1 MKKVVQ
7 YGIFSVLALALVCF
21 SFSSCGK
28 KNGGANNANSSD
40 LTRNFIGS
48 QFAMSI
54 EPDGQAFVIR
64 SDRYTKI

>member
-1 MKKVVQ
+1 ML
-7 YGIFSVLALALVCF
+7 VLCDLAP
-21 SFSSCGK
+21 SSCGK